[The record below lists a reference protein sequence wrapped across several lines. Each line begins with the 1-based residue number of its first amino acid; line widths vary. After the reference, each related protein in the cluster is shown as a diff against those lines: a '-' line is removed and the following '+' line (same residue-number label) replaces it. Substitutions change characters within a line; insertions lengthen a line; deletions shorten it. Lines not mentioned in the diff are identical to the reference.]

1 MNGEAKQHQYS
12 IMGNDPETLDR
23 ELLLTLSKNNSYS
36 LVLEKLLPKAMGAK
50 KWKKELGY
58 TVISQI
64 EKTTISNEAFLL
76 VVLANNW
83 DSWMNPDLYR
93 PKYTNGGNGN
103 KRGGST
109 SKFSGW
115 TNAGMCI
122 NYMIKMQTTSTDLTF
137 LMN

>member
-1 MNGEAKQHQYS
+1 
-12 IMGNDPETLDR
+12 
-23 ELLLTLSKNNSYS
+23 
-36 LVLEKLLPKAMGAK
+36 
-50 KWKKELGY
+50 
-58 TVISQI
+58 
-64 EKTTISNEAFLL
+64 
-76 VVLANNW
+76 
-83 DSWMNPDLYR
+83 MNPDLYR

-137 LMN
+137 FDELMIGVYS